1 MDLIIKTVSRIMFP
15 FIILFGIYV
24 AFHGHLTPGGG
35 FPAGATMATAFTL
48 LVLTFHEKEV
58 EGRFSEIK
66 LTDIKS
72 VASLALLAVIFLE
85 FTDRTWL
92 LDMQAKMTIW
102 SGGDT
107 LFANVFGSIIV
118 ASGLTII
125 VYSLMKEEW
134 KK

>member
-1 MDLIIKTVSRIMFP
+1 MDLIIKTVTRIMFP
-15 FIILFGIYV
+15 FIILFGTYV

-35 FPAGATMATAFTL
+35 FPAGATIATAFTL
-48 LVLTFHEKEV
+48 LVLTFREKEV
-58 EGRFSEIK
+58 ESRFSEIK

-72 VASLALLAVIFLE
+72 VASLALLTVIFLE
-85 FTDRTWL
+85 FTDRSWL
-92 LDMQAKMTIW
+92 LGMQTKLTIW

-107 LFANVFGSIIV
+107 FFANIFGCIIV

-125 VYSLMKEEW
+125 IYSLMKEDW